1 MIYSRQE
8 LIDKVNAKDIKFF
21 ANFRWGSSR
30 VENKCFTIW
39 ELCWGDVRLKPTVQ
53 VAMEF
58 PNENLIVLLEGTYS
72 SHDETDWYD
81 VSFGVPFEFRET
93 RYKPATQADLRD
105 MKINDILN

>member
-8 LIDKVNAKDIKFF
+8 LIDRVNAKDIKFF
-21 ANFRWGSSR
+21 ANFRWGSSKG
-30 VENKCFTIW
+30 ENKCSTIW
-39 ELCWGDVRLKPTVQ
+39 ELCWGDGNEIQ

-58 PNENLIVLLEGTYS
+58 TNENLIILLEGTYS

>member
-1 MIYSRQE
+1 MQKTLSFLPI
-8 LIDKVNAKDIKFF
+8 LD
-21 ANFRWGSSR
+21 
-30 VENKCFTIW
+30 
-39 ELCWGDVRLKPTVQ
+39 GDHPEWKISVSQYGNSVGGDGNEIQ

-81 VSFGVPFEFRET
+81 VSFG
-93 RYKPATQADLRD
+93 YKPATQADLRD